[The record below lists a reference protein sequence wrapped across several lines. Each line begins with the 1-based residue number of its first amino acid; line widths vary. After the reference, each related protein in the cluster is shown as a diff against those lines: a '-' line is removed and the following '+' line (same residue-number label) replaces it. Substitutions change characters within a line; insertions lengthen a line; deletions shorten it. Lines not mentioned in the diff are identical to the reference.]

1 MIFFII
7 NAFIGFFSRS
17 ILLQYLGDQI
27 VGLNTTLQSM
37 NDFFS
42 IMGVGISSAVAIDLY
57 SPLSKKDHDEV
68 AGLLYFIKKLFKIIS
83 IVIFVLGAS
92 TVLIIYLSDSNFNV
106 TTYIASNVF
115 ITIASIS
122 YYYGYGRVLFHAD
135 QKNYIPTIILGTV
148 FILKVTIQLI
158 VVVST
163 KSYVYWLLLELIFQ
177 LSSYWLL
184 DYYVYKL
191 YPNLYKKSD
200 LGIREL
206 IPKYHNIFNN
216 TKKILVHNIAGFV
229 FRQSDTIIIATKMGV
244 AVVAYYGNYYMIF
257 NLINGLIAN
266 ITQSAWSSVGNLVAT
281 SELENIYK
289 VYKEYLLVN
298 FLIVSVVNIT
308 IVMLIND
315 FVVIWIGEKYIL
327 FKNIS
332 LGLMTV
338 YIIDSL
344 TNASAA
350 FNASYK
356 LYNDYIVPL
365 IEATVNIV
373 ISIIAISYY
382 GLFGVILGTIV
393 SLLIS
398 FVWKPFYLH
407 KRGFKV
413 SLSPYIGFTIYTVI
427 LGLLAAI
434 PSFLLYNILENYM
447 SVHSFYDFFL
457 KAIITVTY
465 VSFIFFIVFLL
476 FSSIFRNFLKRIKI
490 LYEQR
495 HL

>member
-17 ILLQYLGDQI
+17 ILLQYLGDQV

-57 SPLSKKDHDEV
+57 SPLSKNNHEEI
-68 AGLLYFIKKLFKIIS
+68 AGLVYFIKKLFKVIS
-83 IVIFVLGAS
+83 IVIFVLGFS
-92 TVLIIYLSDSNFNV
+92 IVSIIYLFNFNLI
-106 TTYIASNVF
+106 TYFASNIF
-115 ITIASIS
+115 ITVASIS
-122 YYYGYGRVLFHAD
+122 YFYGYGRVLFHAD

-148 FILKVTIQLI
+148 FILKVIFQLLVVIQ
-158 VVVST
+158 T

-177 LSSYWLL
+177 FSSYWLL

-191 YPNLYKKSD
+191 YPNLYKRSD
-200 LGIREL
+200 CGIREL
-206 IPKYHNIFNN
+206 LAKYHNVFNN

-244 AVVAYYGNYYMIF
+244 TVVAYYGNYYMIF
-257 NLINGLIAN
+257 SLINGFLAN

-281 SELENIYK
+281 SELENVYK
-289 VYKEYLLVN
+289 VYKEYLLMN
-298 FLIVSVVNIT
+298 FVIVSVINIA
-308 IVMLIND
+308 IVLLIND
-315 FVVIWIGEKYIL
+315 FIIIWIGEKYVL
-327 FKNIS
+327 LKCIS
-332 LGLMTV
+332 YGLMTV

-356 LYNDYIVPL
+356 LYNDYIVPI
-365 IEATVNIV
+365 IEAVVNVVVSIV
-373 ISIIAISYY
+373 AISYY
-382 GLFGVILGTIV
+382 GLLGVILGTIV

-398 FVWKPFYLH
+398 FIWKPFYLH
-407 KRGFKV
+407 KRGFKI

-427 LGLLAAI
+427 LGLVAAI
-434 PSFLLYNILENYM
+434 PSFLLYNILEDYM
-447 SVHSFYDFFL
+447 SVHSFYGFFL
-457 KAIITVTY
+457 KAIVTVMY
-465 VSFIFFIVFLL
+465 ISCIFFIVFLS
-476 FSSIFRNFLKRIKI
+476 FSPIFRNFLKRIKI
-490 LYEQR
+490 LYVQR
-495 HL
+495 YL